1 MEVQDIMT
9 KEFEIVSSNDN
20 ILQAAKR
27 MKALNVGILPVKDGN
42 KITGIVTD
50 RDIVIRALAENKE
63 PKNVKIKDIM
73 SPKIASCSADDSI
86 EEAASIMKEKQVRRL
101 IVLDNQNMPVGILS
115 LGDIAAKSKLDL
127 LAGETLDAISQ
138 PSRPWR

>member
-1 MEVQDIMT
+1 MEVQEIMT

-27 MKALNVGILPVKDGN
+27 MKALNVGILPEQDGN
-42 KITGIVTD
+42 KITGIITD
-50 RDIVIRALAENKE
+50 RNIVVRALAENKE
-63 PKNVKIKDIM
+63 PTNVKIKEIM
-73 SPKIASCSADDSI
+73 SSKIASCSIDDSI

-101 IVLDNQNMPVGILS
+101 VVLDNENTPVGILS
-115 LGDIAAKSKLDL
+115 LDDIASKSKLDL

-138 PSRPWR
+138 PSRPSR